1 MSFTPARVPAALGM
15 GPRTSGPALRSR
27 RAWGAWGGAF
37 WADSKIRSSLCPIR
51 KLAATAC
58 RGRRWVFCE
67 DGLKEKEIGTS
78 NRSAHIFARERCPPS
93 RGGSLFLPA
102 LPRICLHR
110 RHEISTST
118 RTTREGNEGRRGVR
132 RQRSARRA
140 RRARRRARGAE
151 RARHGTGTS
160 TSQSTNDS
168 RQRTPVVIARHYLRV
183 KSCCAV
189 QQHLRYLIAQ

>member
-1 MSFTPARVPAALGM
+1 MSQRRWGWGPAPWARPFALGARGGLGAALF
-15 GPRTSGPALRSR
+15 GPILKSVPRS
-27 RAWGAWGGAF
+27 
-37 WADSKIRSSLCPIR
+37 CPIR

-78 NRSAHIFARERCPPS
+78 NRSAHIFARERCP

-118 RTTREGNEGRRGVR
+118 RTTREGNEGRRGAR

>member
-1 MSFTPARVPAALGM
+1 MSFSPARVPAALGM
-15 GPRTSGPALRSR
+15 GPRTSDPALRSR
-27 RAWGAWGGAF
+27 RAWGAGCGVF
-37 WADSKIRSSLCPIR
+37 WADSEIRSSLGQSANW
-51 KLAATAC
+51 AATAC

-118 RTTREGNEGRRGVR
+118 RTTREGNEGRQGARG
-132 RQRSARRA
+132 QRSARRA

>member
-1 MSFTPARVPAALGM
+1 MGRCAPFQRCYWRIGPMSFSPARAPAALAM
-15 GPRTSGPALRSR
+15 GPRTSVPALRSR

-37 WADSKIRSSLCPIR
+37 WADSKIRSSLWPIR
-51 KLAATAC
+51 KLGRDS

-118 RTTREGNEGRRGVR
+118 RTTRENNEGRQGARG
-132 RQRSARRA
+132 QRIARRA
-140 RRARRRARGAE
+140 RRERRRA
-151 RARHGTGTS
+151 
-160 TSQSTNDS
+160 
-168 RQRTPVVIARHYLRV
+168 
-183 KSCCAV
+183 
-189 QQHLRYLIAQ
+189 

>member
-1 MSFTPARVPAALGM
+1 M
-15 GPRTSGPALRSR
+15 GPRTSVPALRSR

-37 WADSKIRSSLCPIR
+37 WAGSKIRSFAVAQSANW
-51 KLAATAC
+51 AATAC

-78 NRSAHIFARERCPPS
+78 NRSVHIFARERCPPS

-118 RTTREGNEGRRGVR
+118 RTTREGNEGRRGAR

>member
-1 MSFTPARVPAALGM
+1 MGPVFYLVQCDGALRPISAMILGNWPHEFQPGPCASGAGDGATHHGARPFALGARGGLGAALF
-15 GPRTSGPALRSR
+15 GPILKSVPRS
-27 RAWGAWGGAF
+27 
-37 WADSKIRSSLCPIR
+37 CPIR

-118 RTTREGNEGRRGVR
+118 RTTRENNEGRQGARG
-132 RQRSARRA
+132 QRRA
-140 RRARRRARGAE
+140 RRARRERRRA
-151 RARHGTGTS
+151 
-160 TSQSTNDS
+160 
-168 RQRTPVVIARHYLRV
+168 
-183 KSCCAV
+183 
-189 QQHLRYLIAQ
+189 

>member
-1 MSFTPARVPAALGM
+1 MSQRRWGWGHAPRARPFALGARGGLGAALF
-15 GPRTSGPALRSR
+15 GPILKSVHRC
-27 RAWGAWGGAF
+27 
-37 WADSKIRSSLCPIR
+37 CPIR

-118 RTTREGNEGRRGVR
+118 RTTREGNEGRRGAR